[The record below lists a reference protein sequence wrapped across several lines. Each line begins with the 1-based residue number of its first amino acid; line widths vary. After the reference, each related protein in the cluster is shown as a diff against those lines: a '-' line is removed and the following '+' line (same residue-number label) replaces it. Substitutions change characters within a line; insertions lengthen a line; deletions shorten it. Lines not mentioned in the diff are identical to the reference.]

1 MLYKSY
7 SEFYKELANEFDSF
21 DVILGTTKNGVSIM
35 KNTIFINLVNID
47 FLNSDDVYE
56 VQSVDY
62 ELIIMTNESTL
73 KNKKLALLT
82 NNGFRYQGYNQDV
95 DKHIYTADVTLWH
108 FDGLPE
114 DIWYGKCRWKFKEDS

>member
-108 FDGLPE
+108 FDALPE
-114 DIWYGKCRWKFKEDS
+114 DI